1 MEKTL
6 LLTQKEIKE
15 LVSMKDVVHL
25 VDKTF
30 QDMGNGKTINP
41 TKVLLDLGET
51 AEYPPY
57 EGFMNAMPAFIG
69 WQDIAGIKWAGG
81 LLGKRR
87 ELGLPYITSMILLM
101 NPQIGNFVGVMD
113 GAYITNFR
121 TGAQTANAL
130 KYIKRD
136 KKSIRVGL
144 YGAGMQG
151 RTQAMALSE
160 IFDIEKL
167 IVYDIYREASEKF
180 KASMAEYVKGD
191 IIIANEPQEAS
202 VDVDTII
209 CVTQSK
215 DSFLKDEW
223 VKPGTVVFPMGSYQ
237 EVENEFILNS
247 DYIVVDHV
255 EQCLHRG
262 VLKNL
267 NEQGKI
273 TERNINA
280 TIGELAM
287 RKKRIN
293 DYQNKRIICV
303 PIGTGA
309 MDIAVAKFALDETK
323 KKNMGTPFDFLEDTA
338 AMAPNK

>member
-1 MEKTL
+1 MEDTL
-6 LLTQKEIKE
+6 LLKQKEIKE
-15 LVSMKDVVHL
+15 LVSMKDVVDL

-30 QDMGNGKTINP
+30 QDMGNEQTVNP

-51 AEYPPY
+51 ALYPPY
-57 EGFMNAMPAFIG
+57 EGFMNAMPAFVG

-113 GAYITNFR
+113 GAYITNTR

-130 KYIKRD
+130 KYIKQNQRN
-136 KKSIRVGL
+136 IRVGL

-151 RTQAMALSE
+151 RTQTTALSE
-160 IFDIEKL
+160 VFTIDEL
-167 IVYDIYREASEKF
+167 TVYDIFPEASEKF
-180 KASMAEYVKGD
+180 KSEMSQYVAGD
-191 IIIANEPQEAS
+191 IVVANDPQEAS
-202 VDVDTII
+202 VDVDVII

-237 EVENEFILNS
+237 EVEDQFILNA
-247 DYIVVDHV
+247 DHIVVDHV
-255 EQCLHRG
+255 DQCLHRG
-262 VLKNL
+262 VLSNL
-267 NEQGKI
+267 NAQGKI
-273 TERNINA
+273 TEEHLYA
-280 TIGELAM
+280 TIGELAIQ
-287 RKKRIN
+287 KKTI
-293 DYQNKRIICV
+293 DDFQNKRVICI

-309 MDIAVAKFALDETK
+309 MDIAVAKFALDEAK
-323 KKNMGTPFDFLEDTA
+323 KKNMGTTFDFLE
-338 AMAPNK
+338 NIVVSN

>member
-1 MEKTL
+1 MEETL
-6 LLTQKEIKE
+6 LLNQNEIKE
-15 LVSMKDVVHL
+15 LVTMKDVVDL

-30 QDMGNGKTINP
+30 QDMGKEKTVNP

-51 AEYPPY
+51 AAYPPY

-81 LLGKRR
+81 LLGERKA
-87 ELGLPYITSMILLM
+87 LGLPYITSMILLI
-101 NPQIGNFVGVMD
+101 NPKIGNFVSVMD
-113 GAYITNFR
+113 GAFITNFR

-130 KYIKRD
+130 KYIKKD
-136 KKSIRVGL
+136 QKSIKVGL

-151 RTQAMALSE
+151 RTQTMALAE
-160 IFDIEKL
+160 VFDIEEL
-167 IVYDIYREASEKF
+167 TVYDIYPEASKKF
-180 KASMAEYVKGD
+180 QEEMKDYVRGD
-191 IIIANEPQEAS
+191 IIVAKEPKDAAG
-202 VDVDTII
+202 DVDTII

-215 DSFLKDEW
+215 DAFLKDEW

-247 DYIVVDHV
+247 DHIVVDHV
-255 EQCLHRG
+255 EQSLHRG

-273 TERNINA
+273 MEENIHA
-280 TIGELAM
+280 TIGELSIE
-287 RKKRIN
+287 KKKI
-293 DYQNKRIICV
+293 DDPGNKRVICI

-309 MDIAVAKFALDETK
+309 MDISVAKFALDEAK
-323 KKNMGTPFDFLEDTA
+323 KKNMGTPFDFLA
-338 AMAPNK
+338 

>member
-1 MEKTL
+1 MEDTIL
-6 LLTQKEIKE
+6 LNQNELKE
-15 LVSMKDVVHL
+15 LVKMEDVVDL

-30 QDMGNGKTINP
+30 HDMGTEKTVNP

-51 AEYPPY
+51 ADYPPY
-57 EGFMNAMPAFIG
+57 EGFMNAMPAYVG

-81 LLGKRR
+81 LLGERKK
-87 ELGLPYITSMILLM
+87 LGLPYITSMILLM
-101 NPQIGNFVGVMD
+101 NPKVGNFVGVMD
-113 GAYITNFR
+113 GAFITNFR

-130 KYIKRD
+130 KYIKQG
-136 KKSIRVGL
+136 KKSIKVGL

-151 RTQAMALSE
+151 KTQTMALSE
-160 IFDIEKL
+160 VFDIEEL
-167 IVYDIYREASEKF
+167 IVYDIFNEAAEKF
-180 KASMAEYVKGD
+180 KESMKQYVNGD
-191 IIIANEPQEAS
+191 IIVAKEPEES
-202 VDVDTII
+202 SFDVDAII

-237 EVENEFILNS
+237 EVENELVLNS

-255 EQCLHRG
+255 EQSLHRG

-273 TERNINA
+273 TESNIHA
-280 TIGELAM
+280 TIGELAV
-287 RKKRIN
+287 KKKSID
-293 DYQNKRIICV
+293 DYQNKRVICI

-309 MDIAVAKFALDETK
+309 MDIGVAKYALDK
-323 KKNMGTPFDFLEDTA
+323 AKNNNMGTKFDFLS
-338 AMAPNK
+338 

>member
-1 MEKTL
+1 MENTL
-6 LLTQKEIKE
+6 LLNQEEIKE
-15 LVSMKDVVHL
+15 LVTMKDVVEL

-30 QDMGNGKTINP
+30 QDMGNEKTVNP

-51 AEYPPY
+51 ASYPPY
-57 EGFMNAMPAFIG
+57 EGFMNAMPAYVG
-69 WQDIAGIKWAGG
+69 WQDIAGLKWAGG
-81 LLGKRR
+81 LLGERKA
-87 ELGLPYITSMILLM
+87 LGLPYITSLILLM

-136 KKSIRVGL
+136 QKRIKVGL

-151 RTQAMALSE
+151 RTQTMALSE
-160 IFDIEKL
+160 VFEIEEL
-167 IVYDIYREASEKF
+167 IVYDIYREAAEKF
-180 KASMAEYVKGD
+180 KESMSEYVTGD
-191 IIIANEPQEAS
+191 IRIASEPEEATH
-202 VDVDTII
+202 DVDAII

-215 DSFLKDEW
+215 ESFLKDEW

-237 EVENEFILNS
+237 EVENKFILNA
-247 DYIVVDHV
+247 DHIIVDHV

-262 VLKNL
+262 VLKDL

-273 TERNINA
+273 TEENIYA
-280 TIGELAM
+280 TIGELATQ
-287 RKKRIN
+287 KKSVE
-293 DYQNKRIICV
+293 DFQNKRMICI

-309 MDIAVAKFALDETK
+309 MDISVAKFALDKAK
-323 KKNMGTPFDFLEDTA
+323 KQNMGTPFDFLGTA
-338 AMAPNK
+338 PVTSR